1 MRWPMDGSVMWG
13 ETLLAGE
20 LEYLFNVVET
30 APCGIVDT
38 PEGHCV
44 LTNNVSVLGP
54 TISKNR
60 PR

>member
-30 APCGIVDT
+30 APCGTVDT
-38 PEGHCV
+38 HKGAKSFPLLVAH
-44 LTNNVSVLGP
+44 T
-54 TISKNR
+54 
-60 PR
+60 